1 MRETPENR
9 SRIMRAV
16 KGRDTSLEMTIRRL
30 IYSMGYRYRL
40 HRKDLPGTPD
50 LVFSSRRSVLFLN
63 GCFWHGHDCKRGAR
77 VPKTNVDYWRNKIAR
92 NISRDMQNQAALQAQ
107 GWRVLVIWECQIKD
121 ESALKRRLLAFLGPP
136 GRNRD
141 LS

>member
-1 MRETPENR
+1 MNETPESR

-50 LVFSSRRSVLFLN
+50 LVFSSRRKVLFIH

-77 VPKTNVDYWRNKIAR
+77 VPKTNIDYWKKKIAR
-92 NISRDMQNQAALQAQ
+92 NKARDAENEAALLAL
-107 GWRVLVIWECQIKD
+107 GWHVLIIWECQTKNTPT
-121 ESALKRRLLAFLGPP
+121 LTQRLLSFFGPP
-136 GRNRD
+136 K
-141 LS
+141 SF

>member
-1 MRETPENR
+1 MNETSESR

-30 IYSMGYRYRL
+30 VYSMGYRYRL
-40 HRKDLPGTPD
+40 HRKDLPGKPD
-50 LVFSSRRSVLFLN
+50 LVFAGRRKALFIH

-77 VPKTNVDYWRNKIAR
+77 VPKTNVDYWQKKIAR
-92 NISRDMQNQAALQAQ
+92 NKTRDSANEAALQAQ

-121 ESALKRRLLAFLGPP
+121 GVALKQLLLSFLDL
-136 GRNRD
+136 NR
-141 LS
+141 